1 MTLVVALSVLT
12 GPVVAGI
19 LQGALVNVL
28 LAGSAPV
35 PSAGAVTLEASHQ
48 VGTEPAVPAGLS
60 FTLVNLSLTIL
71 SSVAG
76 QAATLSTL
84 NTNISRTVIDSQY
97 SCRLHSVC

>member
-35 PSAGAVTLEASHQ
+35 PSAGAVTLEAGHQ

-84 NTNISRTVIDSQY
+84 NTNI
-97 SCRLHSVC
+97 H